1 MINFSQ
7 ETKICDMMIAVD
19 EPLFWHYQGNT
30 KKLVEMIKKI
40 HVEKWNEIYSR
51 AGAQLFIF
59 MMINLC
65 RDVEEII
72 YLLEISRLKSILE
85 FIAMLG
91 CL

>member
-40 HVEKWNEIYSR
+40 HVEVGR
-51 AGAQLFIF
+51 A
-59 MMINLC
+59 
-65 RDVEEII
+65 
-72 YLLEISRLKSILE
+72 
-85 FIAMLG
+85 
-91 CL
+91 